1 VGVGSGKSEVGIIEH
16 NAERIE
22 HRGKCD
28 GERKEQNSE
37 LGIIRMR
44 ISDFRLRVASSGSE

>member
-1 VGVGSGKSEVGIIEH
+1 VGVGSGKSEVGITEH